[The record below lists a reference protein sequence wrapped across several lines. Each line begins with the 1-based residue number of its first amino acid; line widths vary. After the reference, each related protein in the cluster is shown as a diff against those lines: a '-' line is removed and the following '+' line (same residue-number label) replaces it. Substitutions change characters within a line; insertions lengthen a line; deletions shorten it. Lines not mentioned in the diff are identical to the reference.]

1 MELGYI
7 AKILIYGDL
16 HLSSK
21 NYGAHR
27 DYPKESLHYFK
38 VITQKAKEYG
48 ATHLIGTGDFTYGRF
63 NSLEYRESVDR
74 ELVEQY
80 KLVKGNRY
88 EIKGNHDE
96 ASYGMTEYDYYINK
110 GIIKGA
116 TNIKIGKVNISMV
129 NYGEHE
135 TTDILDAS
143 KEDEINVVIAHDFFK
158 FKDTRLADYGN
169 AIYLDEFEK
178 WFGVDY
184 LICGHVHNHEMF
196 EGLVV
201 KDGKG
206 HRMVVTY
213 VGCLARPAYR
223 AGHMDETG
231 HLVLLTIEENGDM
244 QYDLLDI
251 PLWDLKDSFNM
262 ELKESELERKE
273 EKKQRVDLSDI
284 VNELNN
290 HKRSVGNPEDIIQA
304 LEGVDDKYKKKAIQ
318 LLKSA
323 NA

>member
-27 DYPKESLHYFK
+27 DYPKESLHYFR
-38 VITQKAKEYG
+38 VITQKAKEYE
-48 ATHLIGTGDFTYGRF
+48 ATHLIGTGDLTYGRF